1 MPETSSDLKE
11 KEVESP
17 SPAPPPLPTGTIDS
31 FANLVKAIKEYGE
44 ILFKK
49 ERFPALALVLIIV
62 SLVIV
67 SASIELDNYKLFLWL
82 VTIPLLLFLFFVL
95 VPMQGHKRL
104 KLKRDLTQ
112 LRQDYNEL
120 LTAQETFQG
129 KAKEAREQY
138 SEMTVQS
145 LALLDSINSKL
156 NNIKVQIS
164 DFLVADTPGVSAKEI
179 RELNEEVER
188 LLTHIRLNRE
198 QIDGI
203 QARLASVEGMFDSAD
218 GAADFLSN
226 L

>member
-1 MPETSSDLKE
+1 MPETSGDLKE
-11 KEVESP
+11 KEAANP
-17 SPAPPPLPTGTIDS
+17 SPPPPADTIGS
-31 FANLVKAIKEYGE
+31 FAELVKATKEYGE
-44 ILFKK
+44 ILFQE

-82 VTIPLLLFLFFVL
+82 VTIPLLLILFFVL
-95 VPMQGHKRL
+95 LPMQGRRRL
-104 KLKRDLTQ
+104 KLKNDLAQ
-112 LRQDYNEL
+112 LRQDHSDL
-120 LTAQETFQG
+120 LAKQETWLG

-145 LALLDSINSKL
+145 LDLLDSIKSRL
-156 NNIKVQIS
+156 DDIKVQLS
-164 DFLVADTPGVSAKEI
+164 DFLVADTSGVSEEEI
-179 RELNEEVER
+179 RKLDEEVDR

-203 QARLASVEGMFDSAD
+203 QARLAGVESMFDSSD
-218 GAADFLSN
+218 GAAGFLAN